1 MKAQLPLTRALAGE
15 VLGNYLLVL
24 FGTGSV
30 ATAAHQRTGMA
41 FRVVIAK
48 R

>member
-1 MKAQLPLTRALAGE
+1 MKAQPPLAGALAGE
-15 VLGNYLLVL
+15 PLGTYLLVL